1 MQGMR
6 LKRYTPLLVVALL
19 TCYSSSIKSLK
30 FLPFFEPLVIKAIK
44 NSPPHIVFEELYQN
58 SGQPVDIESSH
69 HQVVQLNSE
78 KSNRPLFA
86 KRIQLAEMVVHAPLE
101 NISHIARVDD
111 ETPSDRSWI
120 QDLSQK
126 QLKRLEEAEYRGL
139 ETDSNWSGKTWSDHA
154 KKVVES
160 SQREPAMAKSST
172 VEVYKIDEAGRKVRE
187 VPLAEVRIRDPLS
200 YGQSKSQPNHTS
212 SGRSVAPMPTLEE
225 RGELPG
231 FMETASGTQVTI
243 SGAIEITGG
252 LAVTN
257 EHHIEIRRREEGII
271 KELGRVDLVKGIY
284 NIEVERAS
292 GEILARLMDR
302 SGAVLG
308 EGIARL
314 NSATSKMI
322 QEKIRIEPN
331 VEYAGV
337 IAGIYNSSPLKLA
350 PNFTRATFIKGAED
364 VAVKADGHV
373 RMGNIAK
380 NSFTV
385 LRTSAPQH
393 LQTVKI
399 VNAGKEFKAEIF
411 PESMIKALRDII
423 ENQRGLVLAD
433 NFPVIWGQVKEGEK
447 TLAGV
452 TVQLETDS
460 SIEAIYFNAMMLPD
474 AQLKQTSENG
484 YFAFVGV
491 SPGMHSLLAE
501 QGKNISYVNAIAEES
516 SVAHVD
522 IEFAKK
528 KETIPLRVYD
538 AFSGNPAVSTVA
550 IQGLDDEVVVE
561 NGTQSVTLPYL
572 DRMGLIYT
580 RPMNTDYVATKFIY
594 NDTDAYIHLPL
605 VKWDWLNSI
614 RNFLRI
620 SDQPSAG
627 SVIGFV
633 PDEDF
638 EVFVAE
644 EPHFDSQNIV
654 YFDMHGKILQG
665 RKGIAGGGFILFNL
679 PSDIQEV
686 VVIGSRD
693 NKIQSKVIAVD
704 PASIST
710 LIYRH

>member
-1 MQGMR
+1 M
-6 LKRYTPLLVVALL
+6 
-19 TCYSSSIKSLK
+19 CYSSSIKSLK

-58 SGQPVDIESSH
+58 VTQSADVENSH
-69 HQVVQLNSE
+69 HEIVQLNSE
-78 KSNRPLFA
+78 KSNSPLFA
-86 KRIQLAEMVVHAPLE
+86 KKIQLAEMVVHAPLE
-101 NISHIARVDD
+101 NISQVVRVEEGD
-111 ETPSDRSWI
+111 SADRSWI
-120 QDLSQK
+120 QDLSLK
-126 QLKRLEEAEYRGL
+126 QLKRLEEAQYRGL
-139 ETDSNWSGKTWSDHA
+139 DTDSNWAGKTWTEHA
-154 KKVVES
+154 QKVVETA
-160 SQREPAMAKSST
+160 QREPALAKTSS
-172 VEVYKIDEAGRKVRE
+172 VEVYKIDEEGRKVRE

-200 YGQSKSQPNHTS
+200 YGQSKSS
-212 SGRSVAPMPTLEE
+212 SGGSSVDRTRMQLPTLEE
-225 RGELPG
+225 HGAMPG
-231 FMETASGTQVTI
+231 FMDTESGAQVAI

-314 NSATSKMI
+314 NSATSKMV
-322 QEKIRIEPN
+322 QERIRIEPN
-331 VEYAGV
+331 VEYAGLV
-337 IAGIYNSSPLKLA
+337 AGIYNSSPLKLA

-373 RMGNIAK
+373 RMANIAK

-393 LQTVKI
+393 RQTVKL
-399 VNAGKEFKAEIF
+399 VNAGQEFKAEIF
-411 PESMIKALRDII
+411 PESMVKALRDIV
-423 ENQRGLVLAD
+423 ENQRGLILAD
-433 NFPVIWGQVKEGEK
+433 NFPLIWGQAKEGEK
-447 TLAGV
+447 SLAGV
-452 TVQLETDS
+452 SVELETDS
-460 SIEAIYFNAMMLPD
+460 SIEAVYFNALMLPD

-491 SPGMHSLLAE
+491 NPGMHSLLAE
-501 QGKNISYVNAIAEES
+501 RGKSISYVNAIAEEG

-538 AFSGNPAVSTVA
+538 AFSGNPAASNVA
-550 IQGLDDEVVVE
+550 IQGLDDELLVE

-580 RPMNTDYVATKFIY
+580 RPLSTEYVSTKFVY
-594 NDTDAYIHLPL
+594 NDKDAFIHLPL

-614 RNFLRI
+614 RSFLRI
-620 SDQPSAG
+620 SDHPSAG
-627 SVIGFV
+627 TVVGFV

-644 EPHFDSQNIV
+644 EPQFDSQSLV

-665 RKGIAGGGFILFNL
+665 RKGIAGGGFILYNL

-686 VVIGSRD
+686 VVIGARD

-704 PASIST
+704 PSSVST

>member
-1 MQGMR
+1 MR
-6 LKRYTPLLVVALL
+6 LKRYTPFLVVALL
-19 TCYSSSIKSLK
+19 VCYSSSIKSLK

-58 SGQPVDIESSH
+58 VSHPVETEISH

-78 KSNRPLFA
+78 KSNGPLFA
-86 KRIQLAEMVVHAPLE
+86 KKIQLAEMVVHAPLE
-101 NISHIARVDD
+101 NISHIARVD
-111 ETPSDRSWI
+111 EAASSDRSWI

-139 ETDSNWSGKTWSDHA
+139 EIDSNWSGKTWTDHA

-160 SQREPAMAKSST
+160 AQREPALAKTSP

-200 YGQSKSQPNHTS
+200 YGQSQSTHS
-212 SGRSVAPMPTLEE
+212 SGRNGMQIPVLEE
-225 RGELPG
+225 QGDLPG
-231 FMETASGTQVTI
+231 FMDTTPGTQVLI

-292 GEILARLMDR
+292 GEILARLVDR

-314 NSATSKMI
+314 NSATSKI
-322 QEKIRIEPN
+322 AQEKIRIEPN
-331 VEYAGV
+331 VEYAGL

-364 VAVKADGHV
+364 VAVKSDGHV
-373 RMGNIAK
+373 RMANIAK

-393 LQTVKI
+393 LQTIKI

-411 PESMIKALRDII
+411 PESMMKALRDIV
-423 ENQRGLVLAD
+423 ENQRGLILAD

-447 TLAGV
+447 TIQGV
-452 TVQLETDS
+452 AVELETDS
-460 SIEAIYFNAMMLPD
+460 SIEAIYFNALMLPD
-474 AQLKQTSENG
+474 AQLKQTSDNG

-491 SPGMHSLLAE
+491 TPGMHSLLAE
-501 QGKNISYVNAIAEES
+501 RGKNISYVNAIAEEN

-538 AFSGNPAVSTVA
+538 AFSGAPAMSSVA
-550 IQGLDDEVVVE
+550 IQGLDDEVIVE

-580 RPMNTDYVATKFIY
+580 RPMNTEYIPTKFIY
-594 NDTDAYIHLPL
+594 NDTDSYIHLPL

-620 SDQPSAG
+620 SDHPSAG
-627 SVIGFV
+627 SVVGFV

-644 EPHFDSQNIV
+644 EPQFDSQSIV

-693 NKIQSKVIAVD
+693 SKIQSKVIAVD
-704 PASIST
+704 PASVST

>member
-1 MQGMR
+1 M
-6 LKRYTPLLVVALL
+6 
-19 TCYSSSIKSLK
+19 CYSSSIKSLK

-58 SGQPVDIESSH
+58 VTQSADVENSH
-69 HQVVQLNSE
+69 HEIVQLNFE
-78 KSNRPLFA
+78 KSNSPLFA
-86 KRIQLAEMVVHAPLE
+86 KKIQLAEMVVHAPLE
-101 NISHIARVDD
+101 NISQVARVEEGD
-111 ETPSDRSWI
+111 SADRSWI

-126 QLKRLEEAEYRGL
+126 QLKRLEEAQYRGL
-139 ETDSNWSGKTWSDHA
+139 DTDSNWAGKTWTEHA
-154 KKVVES
+154 QKVVETA
-160 SQREPAMAKSST
+160 QREPALAKTSS
-172 VEVYKIDEAGRKVRE
+172 VEVYKIDEEGRKVRE

-200 YGQSKSQPNHTS
+200 YGQSKSS
-212 SGRSVAPMPTLEE
+212 SGGSSVDRTRMQLPTLEE
-225 RGELPG
+225 HGAMPG
-231 FMETASGTQVTI
+231 FMDTESGAQVAI

-314 NSATSKMI
+314 NSATSKMV
-322 QEKIRIEPN
+322 QERIRIEPN
-331 VEYAGV
+331 VEYAGLV
-337 IAGIYNSSPLKLA
+337 AGIYNSSPLKLA

-373 RMGNIAK
+373 RMANIAK

-393 LQTVKI
+393 RQTVKL
-399 VNAGKEFKAEIF
+399 VNAGQEFKAEIF
-411 PESMIKALRDII
+411 PESMVKALRDIV
-423 ENQRGLVLAD
+423 ENQRGLILAD
-433 NFPVIWGQVKEGEK
+433 NFPLIWGQAKEGEK
-447 TLAGV
+447 SLAGV
-452 TVQLETDS
+452 SVELETDS
-460 SIEAIYFNAMMLPD
+460 SIEAVYFNALMLPD

-491 SPGMHSLLAE
+491 NPGMHSLLAE
-501 QGKNISYVNAIAEES
+501 RGKSISYVNAIAEEG
-516 SVAHVD
+516 SVAHVE
-522 IEFAKK
+522 IKFAKK
-528 KETIPLRVYD
+528 NETIPLRVYD
-538 AFSGNPAVSTVA
+538 AFSGNPAACNVA
-550 IQGLDDEVVVE
+550 IQGLDDEILVE

-580 RPMNTDYVATKFIY
+580 RPLNTEYISTKFVY
-594 NDTDAYIHLPL
+594 NDKDAFIHLPL

-614 RNFLRI
+614 RSFLRI
-620 SDQPSAG
+620 SDHPSAG
-627 SVIGFV
+627 TVVGFV

-644 EPHFDSQNIV
+644 EPQFDSQSVV

-665 RKGIAGGGFILFNL
+665 RKGIAGGGFILYNL

-686 VVIGSRD
+686 VVIGARD

-704 PASIST
+704 PSSVST

>member
-1 MQGMR
+1 M
-6 LKRYTPLLVVALL
+6 
-19 TCYSSSIKSLK
+19 CYSSSIKSLK

-58 SGQPVDIESSH
+58 VTQSADVENSPHEI
-69 HQVVQLNSE
+69 VQLNSE
-78 KSNRPLFA
+78 KSNSPLFA
-86 KRIQLAEMVVHAPLE
+86 RKIQLAEMVVHAPLE
-101 NISHIARVDD
+101 NISHVARV
-111 ETPSDRSWI
+111 EEGASSDRSWI

-126 QLKRLEEAEYRGL
+126 QLKRLEEAQYRGL
-139 ETDSNWSGKTWSDHA
+139 DTDSNWAGKTWTEHA
-154 KKVVES
+154 QKVVETA
-160 SQREPAMAKSST
+160 QREPALAKNSP
-172 VEVYKIDEAGRKVRE
+172 VEIYKIDEEGRKVRE

-200 YGQSKSQPNHTS
+200 YGQSKSPSDGS
-212 SGRSVAPMPTLEE
+212 SVDRTRMQLPTLEE
-225 RGELPG
+225 HGAMPG
-231 FMETASGTQVTI
+231 FMDTESGAQVAI

-314 NSATSKMI
+314 NSATSKMV
-322 QEKIRIEPN
+322 QERIRIEPN
-331 VEYAGV
+331 VEYAGLV
-337 IAGIYNSSPLKLA
+337 AGIYNSSPLKLA

-373 RMGNIAK
+373 RMANIAK

-393 LQTVKI
+393 RQTVKL
-399 VNAGKEFKAEIF
+399 VNAGQEFKAEIF
-411 PESMIKALRDII
+411 PESMVKALRDIV
-423 ENQRGLVLAD
+423 ENQRGLILAD
-433 NFPVIWGQVKEGEK
+433 NFPLIWGQAKEGEK
-447 TLAGV
+447 SLAGV
-452 TVQLETDS
+452 SVELETDS
-460 SIEAIYFNAMMLPD
+460 SIEAVYFNALMLPD

-491 SPGMHSLLAE
+491 NPGMHSLLAE
-501 QGKNISYVNAIAEES
+501 RGKSISYVNAIAEEG

-538 AFSGNPAVSTVA
+538 AFSGNPAASNVA
-550 IQGLDDEVVVE
+550 IQGLDDELLVE

-580 RPMNTDYVATKFIY
+580 RPLSTEYVSTKFVY
-594 NDTDAYIHLPL
+594 NDKDAFIHLPL

-614 RNFLRI
+614 RSFLRI
-620 SDQPSAG
+620 SDHPSAG
-627 SVIGFV
+627 TVVGFV

-644 EPHFDSQNIV
+644 EPQFDSQSVV

-665 RKGIAGGGFILFNL
+665 RKGIAGGGFILYNL

-686 VVIGSRD
+686 VVIGARD

-704 PASIST
+704 PSSVST